1 MEYAHAG
8 KPVGYATWQSIYPL
22 YINSK
27 RSVKCGRRLS
37 RESAVEN
44 PTIDEILQA
53 LTQIGFKNEEN
64 MLKEDKVL
72 IFRLFLVFFDYF
84 GLFFDYFWSFFLL
97 FFDYFWPFLTIFGHS

>member
-27 RSVKCGRRLS
+27 RSLKCGRRLS

-53 LTQIGFKNEEN
+53 LTQIGFKNEEIVSLCQQN
-64 MLKEDKVL
+64 LEMMK
-72 IFRLFLVFFDYF
+72 RLGQISLEKDC
-84 GLFFDYFWSFFLL
+84 
-97 FFDYFWPFLTIFGHS
+97 